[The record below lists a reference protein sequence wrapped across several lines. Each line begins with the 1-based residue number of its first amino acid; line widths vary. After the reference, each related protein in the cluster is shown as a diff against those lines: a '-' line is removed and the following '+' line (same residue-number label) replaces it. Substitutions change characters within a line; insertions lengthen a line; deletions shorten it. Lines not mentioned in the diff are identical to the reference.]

1 MSNSID
7 FKALW
12 NNGAKSDL
20 PDATEIIK
28 KAADMQRKT
37 RNALLACNL
46 LLAFTVVF
54 ITLIW
59 VYYQPQMVTTKVGL
73 MLIIG
78 AIVFFLIV
86 SMGFINL
93 LYKDNTESSTNEY
106 LDYLLKVKQ
115 KQEVLRSTVLTI
127 YIAMLSVGL
136 ALYMIEYAGRGG
148 VLFRVLAYGITFGWI
163 AFNWFYMLPKITKK
177 QREKINALISKLE
190 ELKGQME
197 EAPPAP

>member
-28 KAADMQRKT
+28 TAADMQRKT

-106 LDYLLKVKQ
+106 LDY
-115 KQEVLRSTVLTI
+115 
-127 YIAMLSVGL
+127 
-136 ALYMIEYAGRGG
+136 
-148 VLFRVLAYGITFGWI
+148 
-163 AFNWFYMLPKITKK
+163 
-177 QREKINALISKLE
+177 
-190 ELKGQME
+190 
-197 EAPPAP
+197 